1 MIRRPPRSTQSRS
14 SAASD
19 VYKRQ
24 VAGRG
29 KAMVVTSS
37 RLHAVRYKG
46 AIDAYLAEKGYADTR
61 ALVAFS
67 GRVDDAGLE
76 YTESSMNSVPGGR
89 SITERQ
95 TTDAFNEPA
104 YGVLIVAEKFQTGY
118 DQPLLHTMFVDKV
131 LVGLAAVQ
139 TLSRLNRIHPD
150 KTDTFVLDF
159 RNEAEAI
166 TEAFLP
172 WYESTVAVPTDPNLL
187 HDLADK
193 LLALQ
198 VLDDAEARAVAVV
211 IVDRTG
217 NVADHGLVHALLAP
231 AVERFKAKKP
241 EEQDEVRDALD
252 QYVRAYSF
260 LSQVVDFGDVALEA
274 LYLASRAL
282 LALLPSDGGGR
293 LDLGSEVELT
303 HLRLEKT
310 SETQAITP
318 DRGIGELSAIY
329 SGRGREAEE
338 ARERLSAII
347 EVLNERFG
355 LALGTADQLFFDQME
370 ATWLGDPCLLY
381 TSD

>member
-76 YTESSMNSVPGGR
+76 YTESSMNSIPGGR

-95 TTDAFNEPA
+95 TADAFNEPA

-166 TEAFLP
+166 TEAFRP
-172 WYESTVAVPTDPNLL
+172 WYETTVAIPTDPNLL
-187 HDLADK
+187 HDLAGK
-193 LLALQ
+193 LHALQ
-198 VLDDAEARAVAVV
+198 VLSDLEVRQAAAILADRTPKADYHAALHATLDPA
-211 IVDRTG
+211 VDR
-217 NVADHGLVHALLAP
+217 
-231 AVERFKAKKP
+231 
-241 EEQDEVRDALD
+241 
-252 QYVRAYSF
+252 
-260 LSQVVDFGDVALEA
+260 FG
-274 LYLASRAL
+274 
-282 LALLPSDGGGR
+282 
-293 LDLGSEVELT
+293 
-303 HLRLEKT
+303 
-310 SETQAITP
+310 
-318 DRGIGELSAIY
+318 
-329 SGRGREAEE
+329 
-338 ARERLSAII
+338 ARTL
-347 EVLNERFG
+347 
-355 LALGTADQLFFDQME
+355 
-370 ATWLGDPCLLY
+370 
-381 TSD
+381 